1 MQAPRKKPTSVD
13 LQIVIRSSEFM
24 LFRSIMI
31 SKPESMV
38 IGNAFAIFQL
48 RSEETVQIRLAV
60 PQKVRAI
67 TGKVSVLGGGQ
78 RLSLLKM
85 NKKRLDRVA
94 RPNRII
100 IPFDAYSPMIGIE
113 RPARQRRK
121 QALRSA
127 AQHNTGN

>member
-1 MQAPRKKPTSVD
+1 
-13 LQIVIRSSEFM
+13 
-24 LFRSIMI
+24 MI

-113 RPARQRRK
+113 RPIK
-121 QALRSA
+121 LKIKP
-127 AQHNTGN
+127 NPM